1 MANGKNI
8 KIKHAAGSKI
18 LPAAID
24 VLCKTLRYEI
34 LNSEPVNKLYDD
46 NTNFVLAFWHGK
58 MIVPWFFHRR
68 KNFGALVS
76 LSKDGDILSA
86 VLNKWKYNVVRGSSY
101 KGGKESLNTMLELAR
116 QNYSIAITPDGPT
129 GPNEKMKAGAVIVAK
144 KTKIPLVLIGVHIK
158 KKFVLKSWDN
168 FQIPKP
174 FTKVIV
180 KYSEPIF
187 IDENLSF
194 DETSEIIKN
203 QEAQLSLLNSETEK
217 LCLQL

>member
-1 MANGKNI
+1 MKSSENNKLLKN
-8 KIKHAAGSKI
+8 AGLKL
-18 LPAAID
+18 LPAVID

-34 LNSEPVNKLYDD
+34 INFESVNKLYDD
-46 NTNFVLAFWHGK
+46 NSNFVLAFWHGK
-58 MIVPWFFHRR
+58 MIVPWFLHRG

-86 VLNKWKYNVVRGSSY
+86 VLNKWKYNVVRGSSH
-101 KGGKESLNTMLELAR
+101 KGGKESLENMLELAQ

-144 KTKIPLVLIGVHIK
+144 KTKIPLVLAGVFVK
-158 KKFVLKSWDN
+158 KRFVLNSWDN

-203 QEAQLSLLNSETEK
+203 QEAQLSLLNSEAEK
-217 LCLQL
+217 LC